1 MIHENFVTDFIK
13 KVNTVRNEEF
23 EKSNFVFTEKVIE
36 KKTLNENP
44 QEFKVYKSSMKKKA
58 LMEKNK
64 PGNINKKEYET
75 VNEDIDILEDDIFK
89 NSSQNNNEEEPKFD
103 IMALESD
110 KKIELIMDF
119 IKRKNII
126 LEEDCV
132 KQIEELLCDKD
143 FPLKKYINISKIYQ
157 QITKVGFIKKLENGS
172 YVIDVSEKKATK
184 TKKYFLNK
192 L

>member
-1 MIHENFVTDFIK
+1 MISENFVTDFIQ

-44 QEFKVYKSSMKKKA
+44 QEFKVYKSTMKKKA

-110 KKIELIMDF
+110 KKIELIMEF

-126 LEEDCV
+126 LEEQCI
-132 KQIEELLCDKD
+132 KQIEELLSDKE
-143 FPLKKYINISKIYQ
+143 FPLKKYINVSKIYQ

-172 YVIDVSEKKATK
+172 YIIDASEKKATK

>member
-1 MIHENFVTDFIK
+1 MIHENFVTDFIQ

-23 EKSNFVFTEKVIE
+23 EKSNFVFTEKIIE
-36 KKTLNENP
+36 KKVLNENP
-44 QEFKVYKSSMKKKA
+44 QEFKAYKSTLKKKA

-110 KKIELIMDF
+110 K
-119 IKRKNII
+119 
-126 LEEDCV
+126 
-132 KQIEELLCDKD
+132 
-143 FPLKKYINISKIYQ
+143 
-157 QITKVGFIKKLENGS
+157 
-172 YVIDVSEKKATK
+172 
-184 TKKYFLNK
+184 
-192 L
+192 

>member
-1 MIHENFVTDFIK
+1 MIHENFVTDFIQ

-23 EKSNFVFTEKVIE
+23 EKSNFVFTEKIIE
-36 KKTLNENP
+36 KKILNENP
-44 QEFKVYKSSMKKKA
+44 QEFKAYKSTLKKKA

-89 NSSQNNNEEEPKFD
+89 NSSQNNNEEDPKFD
-103 IMALESD
+103 IMSLETD
-110 KKIELIMDF
+110 KKIELIMEF

-126 LEEDCV
+126 LEEECV
-132 KQIEELLCDKD
+132 KQIQELISDKD
-143 FPLKKYINISKIYQ
+143 FPLKKYINVSKIYQ

-172 YVIDVSEKKATK
+172 YVIDATEKKATK

>member
-1 MIHENFVTDFIK
+1 MIHENFVTDFIQ

-44 QEFKVYKSSMKKKA
+44 QEFKVYKSTMKKKA

-110 KKIELIMDF
+110 KKIELIMEF

-126 LEEDCV
+126 LEEQCV
-132 KQIEELLCDKD
+132 KQIEELLSDKE
-143 FPLKKYINISKIYQ
+143 FPLKKYINVSKIYQ

-172 YVIDVSEKKATK
+172 YIIDVNEKKATK